1 MNNILAAALAAWVI
15 AQAAKVACGLLK
27 YGKQDR
33 SRIMWR
39 IIWAGGMPSVHSAVI
54 TSTAVTIFNIA
65 GVDSP
70 IFGLSVVLC
79 LIVIYDRSRMY
90 SIYNTF
96 QKRYPDFAREI
107 QGDPLLKDL
116 VGHRVSEIVAGV
128 VIGAVSGFATL
139 GLTF

>member
-1 MNNILAAALAAWVI
+1 MNDILVAALAAWIV
-15 AQAAKVACGLLK
+15 AQAVKVLCGLLR
-27 YGKQDR
+27 YGKEDR

-54 TSTAVTIFNIA
+54 TSVTVTILHTA
-65 GVDSP
+65 GVESS
-70 IFGLSVVLC
+70 IFGLSAVMC

-107 QGDPLLKDL
+107 KIDPVLKDL
-116 VGHRVSEIVAGV
+116 VGHRISEIIIGV
-128 VIGAVSGFATL
+128 FIGFGVGAVMAIL
-139 GLTF
+139 

>member
-1 MNNILAAALAAWVI
+1 MNDILSAALAAWIV
-15 AQAAKVACGLLK
+15 AQTVKVVCGLLR
-27 YGKQDR
+27 YGKQDK

-54 TSTAVTIFNIA
+54 TATAVTVLHTA
-65 GVDSP
+65 GVESS
-70 IFGLSVVLC
+70 IFGLTTIMC

-107 QGDPLLKDL
+107 KADPVLKDL
-116 VGHRVSEIVAGV
+116 VGHRISEIIIGVIIGVA
-128 VIGAVSGFATL
+128 SGCIMIIF
-139 GLTF
+139 